1 MDERNNPYV
10 QAQWQPRQS
19 NPAGS
24 VMDQAQM
31 LTPGGFRPL
40 SKPERDEAARI
51 ALESGFSFDGYQV
64 VRREFF
70 SHKFDPCMTVKGN
83 SIVFNN
89 ACITRLEE
97 VVYVQVLINPD
108 AKKLVIRPCGEGSRD
123 AIRWCIAKAEKR
135 KSREITCKPFAE
147 KLHEMMGWETLY
159 RYKLQGSKISF
170 QGEELY
176 LFDLTN
182 GEYFLPAVRD
192 SNNPKARPK
201 PQPAQYPADWNGSFG
216 LTEFDHTASVQVDL
230 NEGFGLMDVTPQKP
244 STEQIPMEMIDQE
257 TGEVQ
262 KV

>member
-1 MDERNNPYV
+1 MDERNSTY
-10 QAQWQPRQS
+10 AQGQWRPRQP
-19 NPAGS
+19 NPTGT
-24 VMDQAQM
+24 VMDQTQT
-31 LTPGGFRPL
+31 LKPVGFKPL
-40 SKPERDEAARI
+40 SKQERDEAARI

-70 SHKFDPCMTVKGN
+70 SHKFDPCLTVKGN

-108 AKKLVIRPCGEGSRD
+108 AKKLVIRPCDEGSRD

-159 RYKLQGSKISF
+159 RYKLQGSKINF

-176 LFDLTN
+176 LFDLSD
-182 GEYFLPAVRD
+182 GEYYLPAVRD
-192 SNNPKARPK
+192 SDNPKARPK
-201 PQPAQYPADWNGSFG
+201 PQPAQYPADWNESFG
-216 LTEFDHTASVQVDL
+216 LMESDHTASMQINL
-230 NEGFGLMDVTPQKP
+230 NEGFGLMDVIPDKP
-244 STEQIPMEMIDQE
+244 SAEWTPMEMTYQE
-257 TGEVQ
+257 IGTV
-262 KV
+262 K